1 MIPGPDSDKFNQ
13 LYQYLT
19 NDYQKIEAQQFN
31 AGGVDYLLLYFMLEN
46 EKNEPSRRLGV
57 ILLDPEIFIRETLA
71 SKFQTIAEGRFV
83 ISAFEKGNEAP
94 VYSTSDSV
102 QTESIAVTN
111 DFWLLPNY
119 FLSISTYGKSV
130 QDIIRQRT
138 LTNLGLLLA
147 LILFIAVAAFLIL
160 RNVKR
165 EMDLAQK
172 KADFVSNVSHELRT
186 PLALISMFAETL
198 EMDRVPGEAKKKE
211 YYSNM
216 QKESVRLK
224 GIVNKILTFSRMES
238 GQKIFRKDRLELN
251 EIVEEV
257 VSNYSF
263 HLETKGFSH
272 MLELYPGSIH
282 VTGDREAL
290 EEVLINLLDNAI
302 KYSDD
307 EKHIFVRTNKTQDKA
322 ILTVQDSGIGIAKS
336 DQEQVFEKFFRVSV
350 GDLAQTKGTGL
361 GLSLVKEIVEEHNG
375 EIRLESELGKGSIFM
390 IILPLSKNHQ
400 HV

>member
-1 MIPGPDSDKFNQ
+1 MIIRKSKHSNSTP
-13 LYQYLT
+13 
-19 NDYQKIEAQQFN
+19 
-31 AGGVDYLLLYFMLEN
+31 AGCY
-46 EKNEPSRRLGV
+46 
-57 ILLDPEIFIRETLA
+57 LLDPESFIRETLA

-198 EMDRVPGEAKKKE
+198 EMDRVPGEVKKKE
-211 YYSNM
+211 YYSIM
-216 QKESVRLK
+216 QKESGRLT

-251 EIVEEV
+251 EILEEV
-257 VSNYSF
+257 VSNYRF
-263 HLETKGFSH
+263 PPETKGIS
-272 MLELYPGSIH
+272 
-282 VTGDREAL
+282 
-290 EEVLINLLDNAI
+290 
-302 KYSDD
+302 
-307 EKHIFVRTNKTQDKA
+307 
-322 ILTVQDSGIGIAKS
+322 
-336 DQEQVFEKFFRVSV
+336 
-350 GDLAQTKGTGL
+350 
-361 GLSLVKEIVEEHNG
+361 HNG
-375 EIRLESELGKGSIFM
+375 NCEKWSGAGLWEVFQGICG
-390 IILPLSKNHQ
+390 
-400 HV
+400 